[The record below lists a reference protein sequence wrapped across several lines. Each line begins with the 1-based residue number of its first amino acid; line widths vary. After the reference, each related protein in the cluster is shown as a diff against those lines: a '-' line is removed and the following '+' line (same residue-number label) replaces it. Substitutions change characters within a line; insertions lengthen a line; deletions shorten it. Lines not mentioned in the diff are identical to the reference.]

1 MRRKILSILSV
12 AILVASFIP
21 VSNAFAADGP
31 QISFE
36 EPDEDVTVTV
46 NDPVHVKVDVVLGS
60 SSEYTLT
67 WHCDNVLS
75 YGYSCPDANSS
86 DGNIAYLRTGD
97 YHISATA
104 RDNNG
109 LSDTAELVVHVVSD
123 PPTVN
128 ATSDRTRYQ
137 VGESGVIRVEAMDE
151 YGTVNSFAWGC
162 GRESDFEDEF
172 VLSRPSKEASHNITV
187 AFPDTPTDDFEC
199 RVMAMDDD
207 GETNITTIN
216 FAVFVPDE
224 ENDTPAPDVTEPE
237 EDPKPSADTKK
248 KEVSAPDTGVVVK
261 GGRSAEAEIVVTM
274 VSAFVLVAA
283 IRYKRLN
290 KNA

>member
-1 MRRKILSILSV
+1 MRKKLLSILSA

-36 EPDEDVTVTV
+36 EPDEDVIVTV

-75 YGYSCPDANSS
+75 YGYSCPGASS
-86 DGNIAYLRTGD
+86 SEGNIAYLRTGD
-97 YHISATA
+97 YRISATV

-109 LSDTAELVVHVVSD
+109 LSDTAELVFHVVSD

-128 ATSDRTRYQ
+128 LTSARTRYR
-137 VGESGVIRVEAMDE
+137 VGESGVIHVEAMDE
-151 YGTVNSFAWGC
+151 YGAIHGLVWGC
-162 GRESDFEDEF
+162 GRESDFSDEF
-172 VLSRPSKEASHNITV
+172 VLSPPSKVANHNITV

-207 GETNITTIN
+207 GETNIATIN

-248 KEVSAPDTGVVVK
+248 KEVSAPDTGVMVK

-274 VSAFVLVAA
+274 VSALALATF
-283 IRYKRLN
+283 IRYKRLS

>member
-1 MRRKILSILSV
+1 MRRKISSILSA

-46 NDPVHVKVDVVLGS
+46 NDPVHVEVDVVLGDAS
-60 SSEYTLT
+60 GFTLT
-67 WHCDNVLS
+67 WRCDGVLS
-75 YGYSCPDANSS
+75 YGYSCPNASS
-86 DGNIAYLRTGD
+86 REGDIAYLRTGD
-97 YHISATA
+97 YHISATVM
-104 RDNNG
+104 DNNG

-128 ATSDRTRYQ
+128 VTSDRTRYQ
-137 VGESGVIRVEAMDE
+137 VGESGVIHVEAADE

-162 GRESDFEDEF
+162 GISDFSDEF
-172 VLSRPSKEASHNITV
+172 ELSTPSKEANHDITV
-187 AFPDTPTDDFEC
+187 TFPDTPTDDFEC

-207 GETNITTIN
+207 GETNIATIN

-248 KEVSAPDTGVVVK
+248 KEVSAPDTGVMVK
-261 GGRSAEAEIVVTM
+261 GGRSAEAEIVITM
-274 VSAFVLVAA
+274 VSAFALATF
-283 IRYKRLN
+283 IRYKRLG